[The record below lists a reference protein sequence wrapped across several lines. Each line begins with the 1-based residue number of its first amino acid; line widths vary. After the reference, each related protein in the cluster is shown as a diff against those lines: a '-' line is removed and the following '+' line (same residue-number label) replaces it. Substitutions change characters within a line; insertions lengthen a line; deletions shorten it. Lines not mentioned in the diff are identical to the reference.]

1 VTLRQW
7 LRGRVGNCGWTLVE
21 LLMVLA
27 IVGILSSLTMLKMQD
42 MIERARVAKA
52 IGDIEAIQLELAGF
66 EAGDD
71 SLPGSLAGIGR
82 AAYLDPWGRPY
93 VYVKFDPSKGIAGQ
107 ARKDRFLVPLNSTY
121 DLYSSG
127 KDGQSQSALTAK
139 ASLDDVIRANDGGFI
154 GLAAHY

>member
-1 VTLRQW
+1 MA
-7 LRGRVGNCGWTLVE
+7 GSGGWTLVE
-21 LLMVLA
+21 LLLVLA
-27 IVGILSSLTMLKMQD
+27 IVGILSSMAMLKMQD

-52 IGDIEAIQLELAGF
+52 IGDIEAIQVEIAGF

-82 AAYLDPWGRPY
+82 AGYLDPWRHPY
-93 VYVKFDPSKGIAGQ
+93 VYVKFDPTKGIAGQ

-121 DLYSSG
+121 DLYSMG
-127 KDGQSQSALTAK
+127 KDGQSQSPLTAK
-139 ASLDDVIRANDGGFI
+139 VSVDDVIRANDGGFI